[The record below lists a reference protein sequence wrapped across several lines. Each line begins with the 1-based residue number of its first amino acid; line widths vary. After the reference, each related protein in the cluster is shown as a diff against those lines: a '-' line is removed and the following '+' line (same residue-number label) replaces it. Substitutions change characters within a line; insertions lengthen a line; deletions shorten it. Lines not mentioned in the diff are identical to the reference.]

1 MSEHNITVQG
11 GSSVRL
17 PTAGKYCDRD
27 IVVTAEGGG
36 ADLPALTS
44 PAAATDIVKDKQVIG
59 ADGSVITGT
68 VEDPGT
74 RDWYLEQYLGHDFV
88 NSKVEFAGMFDAGN
102 GTVLRGENP
111 MVVQFPAS
119 YLGNAAAGD
128 VAAGK
133 TFTSAAGLNVV
144 GTAQAGGGGTTHTI
158 TLNAYDAEFS
168 LWWADNAYTGL
179 STNDHPPTIEVV
191 GDQMIAV
198 FVRYMSAGVVPSGC
212 VGWGSGAT
220 LMLDG
225 SDYYGF
231 LFFLHVSGSEPTGSI
246 EIYGY

>member
-36 ADLPALTS
+36 DPGLPGLAN

-144 GTAQAGGGGTTHTI
+144 GTAQAGGGTETVNVTFTIYGEGTV
-158 TLNAYDAEFS
+158 Y
-168 LWWADNAYTGL
+168 
-179 STNDHPPTIEVV
+179 
-191 GDQMIAV
+191 
-198 FVRYMSAGVVPSGC
+198 YM
-212 VGWGSGAT
+212 GSDGNMAT
-220 LMLDG
+220 LTNPYEETVAVVKNSPVIVWYLKYDGTYLILRDLNGGSVLDDSAAVVAG
-225 SDYYGF
+225 HSVSVL
-231 LFFLHVSGSEPTGSI
+231 LFQEDGNVLYE
-246 EIYGY
+246 EA